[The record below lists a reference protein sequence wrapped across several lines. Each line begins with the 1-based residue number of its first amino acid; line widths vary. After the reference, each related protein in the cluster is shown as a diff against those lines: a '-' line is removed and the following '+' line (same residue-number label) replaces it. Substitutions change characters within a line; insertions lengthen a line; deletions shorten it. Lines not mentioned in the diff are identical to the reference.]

1 MIKIYFDENTKD
13 KTIKSET
20 FWAFDS
26 NTALKEEYKL
36 FFENKNNI
44 LKKTSLEECEYIF
57 LPYKWDGEIQKINHY
72 ANKKQKIISFFNDD
86 YEGVVD
92 IPKENFILF
101 RTSTNKIDI
110 KQNEKIMPAFCE
122 FIPFKEPNNVH
133 VEKKI
138 ISFCGAVWANRKR
151 TIEEVQNN
159 RLLNT
164 SFIFRQGFQ
173 APEISDKKIAR
184 KEFIENIQNSLFVL
198 CMRGA
203 GNFSYR
209 LYETL
214 SCGRIPIIINSNL
227 KLPLET
233 FINWKDFSII
243 IEEEEVRFLDFI
255 IDEFL
260 ENKNIL
266 ELCKDNQRMWDE
278 YFSPHGFIKNIK
290 LYIEGEN
297 K

>member
-1 MIKIYFDENTKD
+1 MKIYFDEKLL
-13 KTIKSET
+13 ISQLKSEN
-20 FWAFDS
+20 FWAF
-26 NTALKEEYKL
+26 NNCTKEEYKT
-36 FFENKNNI
+36 FFKNKKSI
-44 LKKTSLEECEYIF
+44 FQKTSMEDCEYIF
-57 LPYKWDGEIQKINHY
+57 LPYKWDGKKIEY
-72 ANKKQKIISFFNDD
+72 PSSKKIIAFFNDD
-86 YEGVVD
+86 YEGALD

-110 KQNEKIMPAFCE
+110 KQNERVMPAFCE
-122 FIPFKEPNNVH
+122 FIPFKEPNSVH
-133 VEKKI
+133 IEKKI

-159 RLLNT
+159 KLLNT

-173 APEISDKKIAR
+173 APEISDKKMAR

-233 FINWKDFSII
+233 SINWKDFSII

-260 ENKNIL
+260 ENKNVL
-266 ELCKDNQRMWDE
+266 ELCKDNQKMWDE